1 MKLGLEPEWL
11 ELERSCAKFSRF
23 SSLCCLFSFHHN
35 ARHVDVHKSMPSCG
49 EKRPCNDIHLFYGT
63 KCWITR
69 NTNKK
74 VYFNNRKT
82 KLCVVSFWL
91 KYGLWIK
98 LSQKNNDSFYDIKI
112 CRWTPLCWSYDTNP
126 ILYSW
131 NITFLRFDSNKQGVN
146 WVKWVTVSLKLV
158 DHFIPIEFSY
168 ISTKLSIH
176 EWISNSHHDNTKFPE
191 HPYNKNH
198 RLHFRQKASIFIHK
212 PC

>member
-49 EKRPCNDIHLFYGT
+49 ERRPCNDIHLFYGT

-112 CRWTPLCWSYDTNP
+112 CRWTPLCWSYHTNP

-131 NITFLRFDSNKQGVN
+131 NITFLRFDSNKQEGPIDNIPTISKTPRYCTSFCGILGVCI
-146 WVKWVTVSLKLV
+146 VHIYCSA
-158 DHFIPIEFSY
+158 
-168 ISTKLSIH
+168 
-176 EWISNSHHDNTKFPE
+176 SNLT
-191 HPYNKNH
+191 
-198 RLHFRQKASIFIHK
+198 FRRG
-212 PC
+212 